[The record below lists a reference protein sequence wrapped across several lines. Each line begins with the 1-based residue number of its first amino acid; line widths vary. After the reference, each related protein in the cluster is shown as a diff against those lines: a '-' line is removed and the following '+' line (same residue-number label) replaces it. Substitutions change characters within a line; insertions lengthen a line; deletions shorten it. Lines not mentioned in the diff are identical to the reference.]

1 MNKYIK
7 EKKRIKLKNKKLL
20 KKYPFLM
27 VRSKWNDKPIS
38 DIYAW
43 TELDNMP
50 DGWRRAFGEQMCQ
63 EIYDELKKFD
73 YVHNYRIMDIKE
85 KYGTLRWYDA
95 GWPIGAKIGDI
106 INKYEEMSGHI
117 CMLCGAPAKMTDD
130 GGWVYTLCDKCMDKI
145 RRRMY

>member
-27 VRSKWNDKPIS
+27 VRNRWNGKPIS
-38 DIYAW
+38 DVYAW

-50 DGWRRAFGEQMCQ
+50 DGWRKAFGEQMCQ
-63 EIYDELKKFD
+63 EIYDELEKFD
-73 YVHNYRIMDIKE
+73 YVHEYRIMDIKE

-95 GWPIGAKIGDI
+95 GWPIGAKIDDI
-106 INKYEEMSGHI
+106 INKYEEISAHT
-117 CMLCGAPAKMTDD
+117 CMLCGAPAEMIDD

-145 RRRMY
+145 RKRMY

>member
-1 MNKYIK
+1 MNKYVK
-7 EKKRIKLKNKKLL
+7 EKKRIKLKNKKLI

-27 VRSKWNDKPIS
+27 VRSRWNDKPVS
-38 DIYAW
+38 NIYAW

-63 EIYDELKKFD
+63 EIYDELKKFNYIHD
-73 YVHNYRIMDIKE
+73 YRIMDIKE

-95 GWPIGAKIGDI
+95 GVPINCKVYDI
-106 INKYEEMSGHI
+106 INKYEEMSGHT
-117 CMLCGAPAKMTDD
+117 CMLCGAPAEMTDD
-130 GGWVYTLCDKCMDKI
+130 GGWIYTLCDKCMDKI